1 MNVSTFIAKRYFTT
15 TKKKNFIQVL
25 SWISMF
31 GVAIG
36 TMALIVVLSVFNGLG
51 EVLRGVYSTYDAD
64 FKIVPLEGKSFSLT
78 DEQLGQIQQVQ
89 GIQSYSRIIEDNAVA
104 IHRDQQAVVQLRGV
118 EQSFIETNKLDT
130 FLVRGNLEVRDDKG
144 RNSAILGAGL
154 YYELGALIETGAYEI
169 ELIYPK
175 NLRPGAL
182 PSTNSVRR
190 VRLRPAAQVNIDEVL
205 NEKLLL
211 TSFEAASEVLD
222 YKNRYTALEVYFT
235 SDANADKIEE
245 ALEGIVGDK
254 YAILNSDQQHSEIM
268 NAVKVEKLFT
278 YLALSFITLIASFNI
293 FFSLSM
299 LAIEKRRDMSVLY
312 AIGAPTK
319 MVRQIFLKQ
328 GILIAFIGAFFGMV
342 LGLLLCYLQ
351 DRYGLVGLGM
361 ANAVVQAYPVKIV
374 WTDVALVAVSITL
387 ITIVTSYRPALLAS
401 KVNPIE
407 FLD

>member
-15 TKKKNFIQVL
+15 SKKKNFIQVL
-25 SWISMF
+25 SWISIF

-64 FKIVPLEGKSFSLT
+64 YKIVPLEGKSFTLS
-78 DEQLGQIQQVQ
+78 DEQLDRIGKIEGVK
-89 GIQSYSRIIEDNAVA
+89 SYSKIIEDNAVA
-104 IHRDQQAVVQLRGV
+104 IHRNQQAVVQLRGV
-118 EQSFIETNKLDT
+118 EQSYLETHKLDT
-130 FLVRGNLEVRDDKG
+130 FLLRGELVVQDERG

-154 YYELGALIETGAYEI
+154 YYELGALIETGAYEL

-175 NLRPGAL
+175 NLRPGTL

-190 VRLRPAAQVNIDEVL
+190 VRLRPAASVSIDVAL
-205 NEKLLL
+205 DEKLLI

-222 YKNRYTALEVYFT
+222 YDNRYTALEVYF
-235 SDANADKIEE
+235 SADAKASLIDR
-245 ALEGIVGDK
+245 ALQEIVGDQFN
-254 YAILNSDQQHSEIM
+254 ILNSDEQHSEIM

-312 AIGAPTK
+312 AIGAPAQLIK
-319 MVRQIFLKQ
+319 RIFLKQ
-328 GILIAFIGAFFGMV
+328 GVLIAFIGAVIGMF
-342 LGLLLCYLQ
+342 LGLTLCYLQ
-351 DRYGLVGLGM
+351 DKYGLVGLGM
-361 ANAVVQAYPVKIV
+361 ANAVVQAYPVKVV
-374 WTDVALVAVSITL
+374 WTDVALVALSISL
-387 ITIVTSYRPALLAS
+387 ITIATSYRPALLAS
-401 KVNPIE
+401 RVNPID